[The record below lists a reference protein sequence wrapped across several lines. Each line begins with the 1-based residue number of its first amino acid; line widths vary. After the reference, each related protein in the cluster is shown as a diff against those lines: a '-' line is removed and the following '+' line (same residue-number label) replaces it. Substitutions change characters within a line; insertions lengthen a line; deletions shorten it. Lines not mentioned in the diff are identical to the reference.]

1 MTETEEFWKYL
12 MLLPND
18 YSQSAIYNEVTRTL
32 MSKIE
37 FEHGGESYD
46 ELYPE
51 GLPTSIQVVT
61 K

>member
-1 MTETEEFWKYL
+1 ML
-12 MLLPND
+12 MPND
-18 YSQSAIYNEVTRTL
+18 YSQSAIYNEVTRKL

-46 ELYPE
+46 EKYPE